1 MFSYGFVGMVYALV
15 SEDCTFT
22 QVWQNDECVDPET
35 DLPYEIT
42 ITQALGSSLPGCEDT
57 AEGCF
62 ISEYAS
68 IATGGKVIFSNTDTA
83 VHTFTAG
90 SVADGPSG
98 AFNSNL
104 VMAGSSYEWTPT
116 TAGEV
121 PYFCMLHPWMKGTI
135 LVEGMYIQPLNTDG
149 DGISDS
155 IDQCP
160 TQAETVNGYQN
171 DDGCPDTVPADEI
184 TLLISANKSFYNLR
198 DMVTVKLSLSGV
210 SSVQNI
216 AISVTDPAGNNFV
229 ERSMTTDSDGNTE
242 LEFRI
247 PESAKS
253 GSYQLIATSSID
265 GIIYQESTLFTVGEK
280 LSKLQSNQESQSVQV
295 IRTPSSKMIC
305 VEYNL
310 NGSCKSSMFQE
321 DHERVTN
328 EEYARNITISIISL
342 IFIIGFIIIIVI
354 RQTVI
359 KKRKRGKQTTI
370 NNLPNFESLNNE
382 TTKNE
387 SLKQQENNDNE
398 WKGI

>member
-1 MFSYGFVGMVYALV
+1 MAYALV
-15 SEDCTFT
+15 PEDCTST

-116 TAGEV
+116 TAGKFS
-121 PYFCMLHPWMKGTI
+121 YYCMLHPWMKGTI
-135 LVEGMYIQPLNTDG
+135 LVEGTYI
-149 DGISDS
+149 
-155 IDQCP
+155 
-160 TQAETVNGYQN
+160 
-171 DDGCPDTVPADEI
+171 PADEI
-184 TLLISANKSFYNLR
+184 TLLISANKSSYNLR

-265 GIIYQESTLFTVGEK
+265 GINYQESTLFTVGEK

-305 VEYNL
+305 VEYNP

-321 DHERVTN
+321 DYERVTN
-328 EEYARNITISIISL
+328 EEYARNIIISIISL